1 MARAV
6 RKLRRCCT
14 SGRCSVI
21 HSGRLLDQET
31 AASSVRAGGGIIVQG
46 DAIERPKRHR
56 PAHAALC
63 GPGPRPWP
71 PSRDG
76 AVLRALGRAAASGL
90 GRLSLCDRGRSIRL
104 ARRVFHPQGRK
115 RVGDR
120 ASGRHYRDQRVLLLR
135 RQLPEQVYRRAG
147 DDEGRRYDGRAE
159 IRLCPPRRSGL
170 WPVCR
175 CQRRGHGSLLEPD
188 GEGLL
193 RHCRRAD
200 RGAGQGL
207 RPGGCAKDRA
217 DHP

>member
-21 HSGRLLDQET
+21 HSGRLLDRET

-56 PAHAALC
+56 PPRATLC
-63 GPGPRPWP
+63 GPGPRAGP

-76 AVLRALGRAAASGL
+76 HDLRALGGASASGL
-90 GRLSLCDRGRSIRL
+90 GRLSLCDRRRSIRL
-104 ARRVFHPQGRK
+104 SRRVLHPQGRE

-120 ASGRHYRDQRVLLLR
+120 ASGRDHRDQRLVFDR
-135 RQLPEQVYRRAG
+135 CQLPQQIYRRAG
-147 DDEGRRYDGRAE
+147 DDEGRRWDGRAE
-159 IRLCPPRRSGL
+159 IHLCPPRRSGL

-175 CQRRGHGSLLEPD
+175 CQCRGYGRLLEPD

-207 RPGGCAKDRA
+207 RAGRRAADRA